1 MKNWELVKNFNAL
14 TNKTL
19 QESKTVLPTVVLV
32 AKMKNIRVLTPYVQD
47 WEAAKNEL
55 IKQFGALNEET
66 GNYSVSL
73 DNSEFIKE
81 FDKLN
86 DIDHPELEELVMFV
100 NVEDLPAEMNP
111 QEFELLSVMV
121 NL

>member
-1 MKNWELVKNFNAL
+1 MKNWELVKMYNAL
-14 TNKTL
+14 TNKAL

-32 AKMKNIRVLTPYVQD
+32 AKMKNIRVLTPYMQE
-47 WEAAKNEL
+47 WELAKNEL
-55 IKQFGALNEET
+55 IKQFGTKNEEN

-73 DNSEFIKE
+73 ENSEFIAE

-86 DIDHPELEELVMFV
+86 NINHAELDELVMYA
-100 NVEDLPAEMNP
+100 NVEDLPKEMNP
-111 QEFELLSVMV
+111 QEFELLSTMV

>member
-1 MKNWELVKNFNAL
+1 MKNWELVKMYNAL

-19 QESKTVLPTVVLV
+19 QESKTLLPTVVLV
-32 AKMKNIRVLTPYVQD
+32 AKMKNIRVLTPYMQE

-55 IKQFGALNEET
+55 IKQFGTKNEES

-73 DNSEFIKE
+73 DNSEFIAE

-86 DIDHPELEELVMFV
+86 NINHVELDELVMYV
-100 NVEDLPAEMNP
+100 NVEGLPAEMNP
-111 QEFELLSVMV
+111 QEFELLSAMV

>member
-1 MKNWELVKNFNAL
+1 MKNWELVKMFNAL
-14 TNKTL
+14 NNKTL

-32 AKMKNIRVLTPYVQD
+32 AKMKNIRVLTPYVHD

-55 IKQFGALNEET
+55 IKQFGSKNEET
-66 GNYSVSL
+66 DNYSVSL
-73 DNSEFIKE
+73 DNKDFTDE

-86 DIDHPELEELVMFV
+86 NIDHPELEDLVMFV

>member
-1 MKNWELVKNFNAL
+1 MKNWELVKMYNAL

-32 AKMKNIRVLTPYVQD
+32 AKMKNIRVLTPYMQE
-47 WEAAKNEL
+47 WELAKNEL
-55 IKQFGALNEET
+55 IKQFGTKNEEN

-73 DNSEFIKE
+73 ENSDFIAE

-86 DIDHPELEELVMFV
+86 NINHAELDELVMYV
-100 NVEDLPAEMNP
+100 KVEELPKEMNP
-111 QEFELLSVMV
+111 QEFELLSTMV

>member
-1 MKNWELVKNFNAL
+1 MKNWELVKIFNAL

-66 GNYSVSL
+66 GNYSVSF

-86 DIDHPELEELVMFV
+86 NIDHPELEELVMFV